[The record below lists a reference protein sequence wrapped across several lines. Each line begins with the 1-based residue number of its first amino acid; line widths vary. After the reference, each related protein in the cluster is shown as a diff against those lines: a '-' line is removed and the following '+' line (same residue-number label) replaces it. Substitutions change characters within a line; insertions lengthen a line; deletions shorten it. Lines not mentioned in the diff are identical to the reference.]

1 MPRCTATLSPMSAS
15 SGSLAP
21 HVSHLPLV
29 QYAPAPYAP
38 CAPHARNSAHRFT
51 PSMLGTPELERGHV
65 PIKRFLK
72 AATAVALFGI
82 GGFAFAQTPVCFD
95 NVGRALPPEQ
105 CSQAARDQAVQQE
118 AASGT
123 GSPTLRDECRA
134 LADKIANTPDKPVY
148 TRDRR
153 VDSPAGD
160 RVDIPTRTNPRKAL
174 KEEYVR
180 KCS

>member
-1 MPRCTATLSPMSAS
+1 MPRRTATLSPMSAS
-15 SGSLAP
+15 SAP
-21 HVSHLPLV
+21 PTATSGIPSPVLRTAELV
-29 QYAPAPYAP
+29 
-38 CAPHARNSAHRFT
+38 NAH
-51 PSMLGTPELERGHV
+51 G
-65 PIKRFLK
+65 PIQRLVK
-72 AATAVALFGI
+72 AATAATLFGI
-82 GGFAFAQTPVCFD
+82 SGFAFAQTPVCFD

-105 CSQAARDQAVQQE
+105 CSKAARDQAVEQA
-118 AASGT
+118 AASGA
-123 GSPTLRDECRA
+123 GSASMRDECRA

-148 TRDRR
+148 TRDKR